1 MNNLGQEEVKGS
13 SIPEYQIKKQD
24 RRLKNNYDMERG
36 VEDFSRQAK
45 DHNTS
50 KMIYIAFTN
59 EQRDVFKKLIEKYKE
74 NQQEGVS
81 FDCNY
86 EDVRTEGKLA

>member
-1 MNNLGQEEVKGS
+1 
-13 SIPEYQIKKQD
+13 
-24 RRLKNNYDMERG
+24 MERG

-45 DHNTS
+45 DPKTS

-74 NQQEGVS
+74 NQQGVS